1 MILSGGTPRSSTD
14 WISALLAQSK
24 PQPREARMASSTGLL
39 LHLMAV
45 RGQGEGRG
53 KEGEGRGGKG
63 RERRGKEGRRGKGRR
78 RGREGRGGRGS
89 RERRPE
95 VEGTLMV
102 QRYDTAHHTR
112 L

>member
-63 RERRGKEGRRGKGRR
+63 RGEEAGGV
-78 RGREGRGGRGS
+78 GRGG
-89 RERRPE
+89 E

-102 QRYDTAHHTR
+102 QR
-112 L
+112 

>member
-14 WISALLAQSK
+14 WISTLLAQSK
-24 PQPREARMASSTGLL
+24 PQPREARIASSTGLL

-63 RERRGKEGRRGKGRR
+63 RGEEAGGV
-78 RGREGRGGRGS
+78 GRGG
-89 RERRPE
+89 E

-102 QRYDTAHHTR
+102 QR
-112 L
+112 